1 MSILDAVLLGVLQG
15 IAEFLPIS
23 SSGHLVLAQ
32 EVLGISSPGVTFEI
46 MVHAGTLG
54 SILWYY
60 ASDITNIARG
70 FFRPSQVLPTQE
82 SSWQWGG
89 WILLSMI
96 PAMVVGV
103 GLREPLEELFENP
116 VWVGGF
122 LMATGLMLLSTRWI
136 QVGRSSLSWRK
147 ALMMGLFQALAIL
160 PGISR
165 AGSTIT
171 AGLLVGLPREESAR
185 FSFLMVIPVIGGA
198 TLLEL
203 IDLFQQGGLSQ
214 GGFQQGDGLAFSGQ
228 IATLSIGFLTSL
240 VVGLASLS
248 LLVKLLKQNSFH
260 HFGWY
265 CLVIGAAAVAWFIR

>member
-1 MSILDAVLLGVLQG
+1 MSILDAVLLGILQG

-32 EVLGISSPGVTFEI
+32 ELLGISSPGVTFEI

-60 ASDITNIARG
+60 AKDITNIATG
-70 FFRPSQVLPTQE
+70 FYRPSKSIPTQE
-82 SSWQWGG
+82 SSWKWLG
-89 WILLSMI
+89 WILLSML
-96 PAMVVGV
+96 PAMFVGV
-103 GLREPLEELFENP
+103 GLREPLEELFEHP
-116 VWVGGF
+116 LWVGGF
-122 LMATGLMLLSTRWI
+122 LMVTGLMLLSTRWI
-136 QVGRSSLSWRK
+136 RIGRSTLTWRK
-147 ALMMGLFQALAIL
+147 ALIMGLFQAMAIL

-171 AGLLVGLPREESAR
+171 AGLLVGLPREEAAR

-203 IDLFQQGGLSQ
+203 IDLFQQDGGLV
-214 GGFQQGDGLAFSGQ
+214 LSGQ
-228 IATLSIGFLTSL
+228 IVTLSIGFFTSL
-240 VVGLASLS
+240 IVGLASLS
-248 LLVKLLKQNSFH
+248 LLVQLLKQNSFH

-265 CLVIGAAAVAWFIR
+265 CLAIGAAAIGWFIR

>member
-1 MSILDAVLLGVLQG
+1 MSILDAVLLGILQG

-32 EVLGISSPGVTFEI
+32 EILGISSPGVTFEI

-60 ASDITNIARG
+60 AKDITNIASG
-70 FFRPSQVLPTQE
+70 FYRPSQGLPTQQ
-82 SSWQWGG
+82 SSWHWLG

-96 PAMVVGV
+96 PAMLVGV
-103 GLREPLEELFENP
+103 GLRGPLEELFENP

-136 QVGRSSLSWRK
+136 NVGSSTLSWRR
-147 ALMMGLFQALAIL
+147 ALFMGLFQALAIL

-171 AGLLVGLPREESAR
+171 AGLLVGLPREEAAR

-203 IDLFQQGGLSQ
+203 IDLFQQGG
-214 GGFQQGDGLAFSGQ
+214 FQQEGGMAFSGQ
-228 IATLSIGFLTSL
+228 IATLSVGLLTSFI
-240 VVGLASLS
+240 VGLASLS

-265 CLVIGAAAVAWFIR
+265 CLVIGAASIGWFIR

>member
-1 MSILDAVLLGVLQG
+1 MSILDAILLGILQG

-32 EVLGISSPGVTFEI
+32 EILGISSPGVTFEI

-60 ASDITNIARG
+60 AKDITNIAKG
-70 FFRPSQVLPTQE
+70 FSNSARTSLEQP
-82 SSWQWGG
+82 SSWVWMG
-89 WILLSMI
+89 WLILSMI
-96 PAMVVGV
+96 PALLVGI
-103 GLREPLEELFENP
+103 GLRDQLESLFEDP

-122 LMATGLMLLSTRWI
+122 LMVTGLMLLLTRWI
-136 QVGRSSLSWRK
+136 RVGRSKLTWQK
-147 ALMMGLFQALAIL
+147 ALIMGVFQAFAIL

-171 AGLLVGLPREESAR
+171 AGLLVGLPREEAAR

-203 IDLFQQGGLSQ
+203 MDLLQLE
-214 GGFQQGDGLAFSGQ
+214 DGVVMDGQ
-228 IATLSIGFLTSL
+228 IAYLLIGFVTSL
-240 VVGLASLS
+240 FVGIASLS
-248 LLVKLLKQNSFH
+248 LLVKLLNQNSFH

-265 CLVIGAAAVAWFIR
+265 CLIIGATAIGWFIR

>member
-96 PAMVVGV
+96 PAMVVV
-103 GLREPLEELFENP
+103 Y
-116 VWVGGF
+116 
-122 LMATGLMLLSTRWI
+122 
-136 QVGRSSLSWRK
+136 
-147 ALMMGLFQALAIL
+147 ALD
-160 PGISR
+160 PSR
-165 AGSTIT
+165 
-171 AGLLVGLPREESAR
+171 
-185 FSFLMVIPVIGGA
+185 
-198 TLLEL
+198 
-203 IDLFQQGGLSQ
+203 
-214 GGFQQGDGLAFSGQ
+214 
-228 IATLSIGFLTSL
+228 SL
-240 VVGLASLS
+240 VVIVAQSPHDGPVSSAGHLAR
-248 LLVKLLKQNSFH
+248 N
-260 HFGWY
+260 
-265 CLVIGAAAVAWFIR
+265 

>member
-23 SSGHLVLAQ
+23 SSGHLVVAQ

-70 FFRPSQVLPTQE
+70 LLRPSQVLPTQE
-82 SSWQWGG
+82 SSWQWVG

-171 AGLLVGLPREESAR
+171 AGLLVGLPREEAAR

-203 IDLFQQGGLSQ
+203 IDLFQQGG
-214 GGFQQGDGLAFSGQ
+214 FQQEAGLALSGQ
-228 IATLSIGFLTSL
+228 IVTLSIGFLTSL